1 MRRPALALLALCSL
15 LAVAPSAGARTAA
28 APPARQYSA
37 AVLRSHTFVLPAGT
51 THFALHW
58 RRSPGAR
65 IVFRLSRD
73 GRRFGRVRS
82 VLLDELAEGRG
93 GREVYGSVTL
103 ARGARAV
110 RVLVSR
116 PVRRVSLLTLR
127 EGHSTRAAPVASAAS
142 ISQPPIV
149 LRAGWGADER
159 LRFDS
164 SGKETW
170 PPAFYPVQKLIVHH
184 TASQNDDPDPAATI
198 RSIYYYHAVTQGWGD
213 IGYNFLIDE
222 AGRIYEGRH
231 TFDPPSASPP
241 GEDGRGYGV
250 TGAHA
255 YGYNSGTVGIA
266 LLGTLNN
273 QDATPAARS
282 ALESLLAWESDR
294 HGIDPQGASLYV
306 NPVNGTQATFPNIA
320 GHRDVGATEC
330 PGGAFYA
337 TLPTIRGDVAALV
350 GGSAPPPTA
359 TTGTAS
365 SVRTTSATLN
375 GSINPRGQPTSYSFD
390 YGTTTSYG
398 RSTLT
403 ASAGSG
409 TGPVAVSSPVSGLT
423 RSTTYHFRLVA
434 IDGQGR
440 RYPGG
445 DASFHTTRK

>member
-1 MRRPALALLALCSL
+1 MQESLLQHRRLLLAAAVALVLLL
-15 LAVAPSAGARTAA
+15 LAAR
-28 APPARQYSA
+28 
-37 AVLRSHTFVLPAGT
+37 VVLPAGT

-116 PVRRVSLLTLR
+116 PVRRVSVLTLR

-184 TASQNDDPDPAATI
+184 TATQNDDPDPAATI

-222 AGRIYEGRH
+222 SGRIYEGRH
-231 TFDPPSASPP
+231 TIDYPLGASPTE
-241 GEDGRGYGV
+241 EDSRGYGV
-250 TGAHA
+250 TAAHA
-255 YGYNSGTVGIA
+255 YGYNSGTIGIA
-266 LLGTLNN
+266 YNDRGASNGTLYGAALAEGMPGSLAKTTVSTDP
-273 QDATPAARS
+273 QITPATP
-282 ALESLLAWESDR
+282 
-294 HGIDPQGASLYV
+294 
-306 NPVNGTQATFPNIA
+306 
-320 GHRDVGATEC
+320 
-330 PGGAFYA
+330 
-337 TLPTIRGDVAALV
+337 IRI
-350 GGSAPPPTA
+350 
-359 TTGTAS
+359 
-365 SVRTTSATLN
+365 VRT
-375 GSINPRGQPTSYSFD
+375 
-390 YGTTTSYG
+390 
-398 RSTLT
+398 
-403 ASAGSG
+403 
-409 TGPVAVSSPVSGLT
+409 
-423 RSTTYHFRLVA
+423 
-434 IDGQGR
+434 
-440 RYPGG
+440 
-445 DASFHTTRK
+445 